1 MSCTIS
7 LKNVCAKIGERTLF
21 ENLNLNATHKD
32 KIALIGPNGCG
43 KSTLLEIMAGLKAP
57 CGGHIEL
64 FHHKISNLDE
74 YKPFRRD
81 VGYLFQESNDCF
93 ICPSVLDDVMFSLL
107 SRGEDEDEDGVSAK
121 ADEILRELEIWH
133 LKDEIVFNLS
143 GGEKKLVALAGIL
156 VSKPKILLLD
166 EPTTALDAQMQARIA
181 AILKSLDVTQIIVSH
196 DKEFI
201 SDVASV
207 MYRLTKSGLEPI

>member
-1 MSCTIS
+1 MSVAINIENAVKKYGDLTIIPGITEHIR
-7 LKNVCAKIGERTLF
+7 NGEFFTL
-21 ENLNLNATHKD
+21 L
-32 KIALIGPNGCG
+32 GPSGCG

-107 SRGEDEDEDGVSAK
+107 SRGEDKEPAGAK
-121 ADEILRELEIWH
+121 AEKILRELEIWH

-156 VSKPKILLLD
+156 VAEPKILLLD

-207 MYRLTKSGLEPI
+207 MYRLTKNGLESI

>member
-107 SRGEDEDEDGVSAK
+107 SRGEDEDGSRAK
-121 ADEILRELEIWH
+121 AEKILRELEIWH

-156 VSKPKILLLD
+156 VAKPKILLLD
-166 EPTTALDAQMQARIA
+166 EPTTALDADMQRRIA

-207 MYRLTKSGLEPI
+207 MYRLTKNRLEPI

>member
-1 MSCTIS
+1 
-7 LKNVCAKIGERTLF
+7 
-21 ENLNLNATHKD
+21 
-32 KIALIGPNGCG
+32 
-43 KSTLLEIMAGLKAP
+43 MAGLKSP

-107 SRGEDEDEDGVSAK
+107 SRGEDEDGSRAK
-121 ADEILRELEIWH
+121 AEKILRELEIWH

-156 VSKPKILLLD
+156 VAEPKILLLD
-166 EPTTALDAQMQARIA
+166 EPTTALDVDMQRRIA

-201 SDVASV
+201 SDVASA
-207 MYRLTKSGLEPI
+207 MYRLTKKGLEPI

>member
-93 ICPSVLDDVMFSLL
+93 ICPSVLDDVMFSLF
-107 SRGEDEDEDGVSAK
+107 SRGEDEDGSRAK
-121 ADEILRELEIWH
+121 AEKILRELEIWH

-156 VSKPKILLLD
+156 VAEPKILLLD
-166 EPTTALDAQMQARIA
+166 EPTTALDADMQRRIA

-207 MYRLTKSGLEPI
+207 MYRLTKNGLEPI

>member
-7 LKNVCAKIGERTLF
+7 LKNACAKIGERTLF

-43 KSTLLEIMAGLKAP
+43 KSTLLEIMAGLKSTSL
-57 CGGHIEL
+57 GYIEL

-107 SRGEDEDEDGVSAK
+107 SRGEDEDGASAK
-121 ADEILRELEIWH
+121 AEEILRELEIWH

-156 VSKPKILLLD
+156 VAKPKILLLD

-201 SDVASV
+201 SDVASA
-207 MYRLTKSGLEPI
+207 MYRLTKNGLESI

>member
-7 LKNVCAKIGERTLF
+7 LKNVCAKIGERMLF

-57 CGGHIEL
+57 CDGHIEL

-93 ICPSVLDDVMFSLL
+93 ICPSVLDDVMFSPLG
-107 SRGEDEDEDGVSAK
+107 RGEDKELAGAK
-121 ADEILRELEIWH
+121 AEKILRELEIWH

-156 VSKPKILLLD
+156 VVEPKILLLD
-166 EPTTALDAQMQARIA
+166 EPTTALDADMQRRIA

-201 SDVASV
+201 SDVASI
-207 MYRLTKSGLEPI
+207 MYRLTKNGLESI

>member
-7 LKNVCAKIGERTLF
+7 LKNACAKIGERTLF

-57 CGGHIEL
+57 CGGYIEL

-107 SRGEDEDEDGVSAK
+107 SRGEDEDGASAK
-121 ADEILRELEIWH
+121 AEEILRELEIWH

-156 VSKPKILLLD
+156 VAEPKILLLD
-166 EPTTALDAQMQARIA
+166 EPTTALDADMQRRIA

-201 SDVASV
+201 SDVASA
-207 MYRLTKSGLEPI
+207 MYRLTKNGLEPI

>member
-93 ICPSVLDDVMFSLL
+93 ICPSVLDDVMFSLF
-107 SRGEDEDEDGVSAK
+107 SRGEDEDGSRAK
-121 ADEILRELEIWH
+121 AEKILRELEIWH

-156 VSKPKILLLD
+156 VAEPKILLLD
-166 EPTTALDAQMQARIA
+166 EPTTALDADMQRRIA

>member
-1 MSCTIS
+1 
-7 LKNVCAKIGERTLF
+7 
-21 ENLNLNATHKD
+21 
-32 KIALIGPNGCG
+32 
-43 KSTLLEIMAGLKAP
+43 MAGLKAP
-57 CGGHIEL
+57 CGGYIEL

-107 SRGEDEDEDGVSAK
+107 SRGEDKEPAGAK
-121 ADEILRELEIWH
+121 AEKILRELELWH

-156 VSKPKILLLD
+156 VAEPKILLLD
-166 EPTTALDAQMQARIA
+166 EPTTALDADMQRRIA

-207 MYRLTKSGLEPI
+207 MYRLTKNGLEPI

>member
-57 CGGHIEL
+57 CSGHIEL

-93 ICPSVLDDVMFSLL
+93 ICPSVLDDVMFSLF
-107 SRGEDEDEDGVSAK
+107 SRGEDEDGSRAK
-121 ADEILRELEIWH
+121 AEKILRELEIWH

-156 VSKPKILLLD
+156 VAEPKILLLD
-166 EPTTALDAQMQARIA
+166 EPTTALDADMQRRIA

>member
-7 LKNVCAKIGERTLF
+7 LKNVCAKIGERMLF

-43 KSTLLEIMAGLKAP
+43 KSTLLEIMAGLKSP

-107 SRGEDEDEDGVSAK
+107 SRGKDEDGSRAK
-121 ADEILRELEIWH
+121 AEKILRELEIWH

-156 VSKPKILLLD
+156 VAEPKILLLD
-166 EPTTALDAQMQARIA
+166 EPTTALDADMQRRIA

-207 MYRLTKSGLEPI
+207 MYRLTKNGLEPI

>member
-64 FHHKISNLDE
+64 F
-74 YKPFRRD
+74 RRD

-107 SRGEDEDEDGVSAK
+107 SRGEDEDGSRAK
-121 ADEILRELEIWH
+121 AEKILRELEIWH

-156 VSKPKILLLD
+156 VAEPKILLLD
-166 EPTTALDAQMQARIA
+166 EPTTALDADMQRRIA

-207 MYRLTKSGLEPI
+207 MYRLSKNGLEPI

>member
-43 KSTLLEIMAGLKAP
+43 KSTLLEIMAGLKSP

-93 ICPSVLDDVMFSLL
+93 ICPSVLDDVIFSLL
-107 SRGEDEDEDGVSAK
+107 SRGEDKEP
-121 ADEILRELEIWH
+121 
-133 LKDEIVFNLS
+133 
-143 GGEKKLVALAGIL
+143 AG
-156 VSKPKILLLD
+156 PKILLLD
-166 EPTTALDAQMQARIA
+166 EPTTALDADMQRRIA

-207 MYRLTKSGLEPI
+207 MYRLTKNGLESI

>member
-43 KSTLLEIMAGLKAP
+43 KSTLLEIMAGLKSP
-57 CGGHIEL
+57 CGGYIEL

-74 YKPFRRD
+74 YKQFRRD

-107 SRGEDEDEDGVSAK
+107 SRGEDKEPAGAK
-121 ADEILRELEIWH
+121 AEKILRELEIWH

-156 VSKPKILLLD
+156 VAEPKILLLD
-166 EPTTALDAQMQARIA
+166 EPTTALDADMQRRIA

-201 SDVASV
+201 SDVASA
-207 MYRLTKSGLEPI
+207 MHRLTKNGLEQI

>member
-93 ICPSVLDDVMFSLL
+93 ICPSVLDDVMFSLF
-107 SRGEDEDEDGVSAK
+107 SRGEDEDGSRAK
-121 ADEILRELEIWH
+121 AEKILRELEIWH

-156 VSKPKILLLD
+156 VAEPKILLLD
-166 EPTTALDAQMQARIA
+166 EPTTALDADMQRRIA

-201 SDVASV
+201 SDVTSV

>member
-7 LKNVCAKIGERTLF
+7 LKNVCAKIGERMLF

-107 SRGEDEDEDGVSAK
+107 SRGEDEDGASAK
-121 ADEILRELEIWH
+121 AEEILRELEIWH

-156 VSKPKILLLD
+156 VAKPKILLLD

-207 MYRLTKSGLEPI
+207 MYRLTKNGLEPI

>member
-7 LKNVCAKIGERTLF
+7 LKNVCTKIGERTLF

-93 ICPSVLDDVMFSLL
+93 ICPSVLDDVMFSPLG
-107 SRGEDEDEDGVSAK
+107 RGEDKELAGAK
-121 ADEILRELEIWH
+121 AEKILRELEIWH

-156 VSKPKILLLD
+156 VAEPKILLLD
-166 EPTTALDAQMQARIA
+166 EPTTALDADMQRRIA

-201 SDVASV
+201 SDVASI
-207 MYRLTKSGLEPI
+207 MYRLTKNGLESI

>member
-1 MSCTIS
+1 
-7 LKNVCAKIGERTLF
+7 
-21 ENLNLNATHKD
+21 
-32 KIALIGPNGCG
+32 
-43 KSTLLEIMAGLKAP
+43 MAGLKAP
-57 CGGHIEL
+57 CDGHIEL

-107 SRGEDEDEDGVSAK
+107 SRGEDKEPAGEK
-121 ADEILRELEIWH
+121 AEKILRELEIWH

-156 VSKPKILLLD
+156 VAEPKILLLD
-166 EPTTALDAQMQARIA
+166 EPTTALDADMQRRIA

>member
-107 SRGEDEDEDGVSAK
+107 SRGEDKEPAGAK
-121 ADEILRELEIWH
+121 AEKILCELEIWH

-156 VSKPKILLLD
+156 VAEPKILLLD
-166 EPTTALDAQMQARIA
+166 EPTTALDADMQRRIA
-181 AILKSLDVTQIIVSH
+181 VILKSLDVTQIIVSH

-207 MYRLTKSGLEPI
+207 MYRLTKNGLESI

>member
-7 LKNVCAKIGERTLF
+7 LKNVCAKIGERMLF

-107 SRGEDEDEDGVSAK
+107 SRGEDEGGSRAK
-121 ADEILRELEIWH
+121 AERILRELEIWH

-156 VSKPKILLLD
+156 VAKPKILLLD
-166 EPTTALDAQMQARIA
+166 EPTTALDADMQRRIA

-207 MYRLTKSGLEPI
+207 MYRLTKNGLEPI

>member
-7 LKNVCAKIGERTLF
+7 LKNVCAKIGERMLF

-107 SRGEDEDEDGVSAK
+107 SRGEDKDGSRAK
-121 ADEILRELEIWH
+121 AEKILRELEIWH
-133 LKDEIVFNLS
+133 VKDEIVFNLS

-156 VSKPKILLLD
+156 VAEPKILLLD
-166 EPTTALDAQMQARIA
+166 EPTTALDADMQRRIA

-207 MYRLTKSGLEPI
+207 MYRLTKNGLESI

>member
-1 MSCTIS
+1 M
-7 LKNVCAKIGERTLF
+7 
-21 ENLNLNATHKD
+21 
-32 KIALIGPNGCG
+32 
-43 KSTLLEIMAGLKAP
+43 
-57 CGGHIEL
+57 
-64 FHHKISNLDE
+64 
-74 YKPFRRD
+74 
-81 VGYLFQESNDCF
+81 GYLFQESNDCF
-93 ICPSVLDDVMFSLL
+93 ICPSALDDVMFSLL
-107 SRGEDEDEDGVSAK
+107 SCGEDKEPAGAK
-121 ADEILRELEIWH
+121 AEKILRELEIWH

-156 VSKPKILLLD
+156 VAKPKILLLD

-207 MYRLTKSGLEPI
+207 MYRLTKNGLEPI

>member
-81 VGYLFQESNDCF
+81 MGYLFQESNDCF
-93 ICPSVLDDVMFSLL
+93 ICPSVLDDVMFSLF
-107 SRGEDEDEDGVSAK
+107 SRGEDEDGSRAK
-121 ADEILRELEIWH
+121 AEKILRELEIWH

-156 VSKPKILLLD
+156 VAEPKILLLD
-166 EPTTALDAQMQARIA
+166 EPTTALDADMQRRIA

-207 MYRLTKSGLEPI
+207 MYCLTKNGLEPI

>member
-57 CGGHIEL
+57 SLGYIEL
-64 FHHKISNLDE
+64 FHHKISNLEE

-93 ICPSVLDDVMFSLL
+93 ICPSVLDDVIFSLL
-107 SRGEDEDEDGVSAK
+107 SRGEDEDGASAK
-121 ADEILRELEIWH
+121 AEEILRELEIWH

-156 VSKPKILLLD
+156 VAEPKILLLD
-166 EPTTALDAQMQARIA
+166 EPTTALDADMQRRIA

-207 MYRLTKSGLEPI
+207 MYRLTKNGLESI

>member
-1 MSCTIS
+1 M
-7 LKNVCAKIGERTLF
+7 V
-21 ENLNLNATHKD
+21 
-32 KIALIGPNGCG
+32 
-43 KSTLLEIMAGLKAP
+43 GLKAS

-107 SRGEDEDEDGVSAK
+107 CRGEDKEPAEAK
-121 ADEILRELEIWH
+121 AEKILRELEIWH

-156 VSKPKILLLD
+156 VAEPKILLLD
-166 EPTTALDAQMQARIA
+166 EPTTALDADMQRRIA
-181 AILKSLDVTQIIVSH
+181 SILKSLDVTQIIVSH

-207 MYRLTKSGLEPI
+207 MYRLTKNGLEPI

>member
-81 VGYLFQESNDCF
+81 MGYLFQESNDCF
-93 ICPSVLDDVMFSLL
+93 ICPSVLDDVMFSLF
-107 SRGEDEDEDGVSAK
+107 SRGEDEDGSRAK
-121 ADEILRELEIWH
+121 AEKILRELEIWH

-156 VSKPKILLLD
+156 VAEPKILLLD
-166 EPTTALDAQMQARIA
+166 EPTTALDADMQRRIA

-207 MYRLTKSGLEPI
+207 MYRLTKNGLEPI

>member
-21 ENLNLNATHKD
+21 ENLNLNAMHKD

-57 CGGHIEL
+57 SLGYIEL

-107 SRGEDEDEDGVSAK
+107 SRGEDEDGASAK
-121 ADEILRELEIWH
+121 AEEILRELEIWH

-143 GGEKKLVALAGIL
+143 GGEQKLVALAGIL
-156 VSKPKILLLD
+156 VAKPKILLLD
-166 EPTTALDAQMQARIA
+166 EPTTALDADMQRRIA

-207 MYRLTKSGLEPI
+207 MYRLTKNGLESI